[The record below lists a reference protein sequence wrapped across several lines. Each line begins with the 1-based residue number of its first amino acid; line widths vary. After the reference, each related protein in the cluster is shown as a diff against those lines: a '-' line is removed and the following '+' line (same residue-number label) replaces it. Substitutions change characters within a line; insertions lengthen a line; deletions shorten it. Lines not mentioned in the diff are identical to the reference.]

1 MKRHQ
6 SNHHAALLSGI
17 FMMLAGCLEPAE
29 FVYGDFV
36 GQEPLR
42 LYSEQVGVHPDTSV
56 LEDPNN
62 PFIGDIP
69 AGDLKWDIE
78 SFGTDVAAFYSWAS
92 ILAIEP
98 TGEHQFYTAQNLANI
113 YNNGL
118 AVQEDLER
126 VREQAIAA
134 YQAVL
139 DAFPEAESF
148 DSTGTFAFELI
159 TPSYFAI
166 LDLGGIPDGAWLVVE
181 DANGNPRVV
190 RR

>member
-1 MKRHQ
+1 MIRHK
-6 SNHHAALLSGI
+6 HIALVFALSGA
-17 FMMLAGCLEPAE
+17 FVALSACYEPAE
-29 FVYGDFV
+29 FVYGDV
-36 GQEPLR
+36 IGQEPLR
-42 LYSEQVGVHPDTSV
+42 LYSENVGVYPDTSV

-62 PFIGDIP
+62 PFLGDIP
-69 AGDLKWDIE
+69 VGDLKWDIE

-92 ILAIEP
+92 ILAVEP

-113 YNNGL
+113 YANGL

-139 DAFPEAESF
+139 DAFPDAESF
-148 DSTGTFAFELI
+148 DSSGTFAFELI
-159 TPSYFAI
+159 TPTYFAI
-166 LDLGGIPDGAWLVVE
+166 LDLGGVPEGAWLVVD